1 MQEVV
6 YNGWKCLRI
15 ANKEVELIITRDIG
29 PRIIRFGFIGGSNII
44 GEIPADQGGMN
55 EPEWKNR
62 GGHRCWIAPE
72 SMPWSYEL
80 DNTPY
85 AEAAA
90 ISGGIRTRQ
99 EPGPVTGLA
108 KEMEITLDSDSNA
121 VRVLHRYTN
130 KGKGPVDFAPWSIT
144 VMGTHGQEIIPLPA
158 YVSHDERLTPNQA
171 WSLWGYTNFTDPR
184 WTIGGRYIFLRQDP
198 DCNGPTKLGV
208 AHREGWVAYQREN
221 MLFVKY
227 TNFEESAKYPDG
239 GMNYETY
246 TDANILEIET
256 LGGMVTL
263 APGASVEHVENW
275 KLFKDVP
282 LCKTEDDV
290 DRIVRPLI

>member
-1 MQEVV
+1 MQEII

-15 ANKEVELIITRDIG
+15 ANNEVELIVTRDIG
-29 PRIIRFGFIGGSNII
+29 PRIIHFGFIGGPNIL
-44 GEIPADQGGMN
+44 GEIPADQGGMY
-55 EPEWKNR
+55 EAEWKNR
-62 GGHRCWIAPE
+62 GGHRTWIAPE
-72 SMPWSYEL
+72 SKPWSYEL

-99 EPGPVTGLA
+99 EPGPVTGIA
-108 KEMEITLDSDSNA
+108 KEMEITLAADKNA

-130 KGKGPVDFAPWSIT
+130 KGDTPVDFAPWSVS
-144 VMGTHGQEIIPLPA
+144 VMGLKGQEIIPLPA
-158 YVSHDERLTPNQA
+158 YVPHTERLLPNQT

-184 WTIGGRYIFLRQDP
+184 WTIGGRYLFLRQEP
-198 DCNGPTKLGV
+198 DCNGPTKLGI

-221 MLFVKY
+221 CLFVKY
-227 TNFEESAKYPDG
+227 LAFEESAKDPDG
-239 GMNYETY
+239 GVNFETF
-246 TDANILEIET
+246 TNKEILEIET

-263 APGASVEHVENW
+263 KPGDSVEHVENW